1 MCRCLEYTE
10 GQLLSMVLGEIT
22 HEKHLTVD
30 RDLVERLK
38 SGELT
43 SYTVVKAF
51 HKNGSRPERP
61 RYAWGS
67 LTVFREPV
75 IGEVQFFWIFFVPH
89 NDMKE
94 SGVASWKDML
104 IFVRDNYKWLATV
117 IAIAIALAS
126 GNYTAISALLN
137 KQSVI
142 EKELQSGPPTS
153 SSESALPQPQ

>member
-1 MCRCLEYTE
+1 
-10 GQLLSMVLGEIT
+10 
-22 HEKHLTVD
+22 
-30 RDLVERLK
+30 
-38 SGELT
+38 
-43 SYTVVKAF
+43 
-51 HKNGSRPERP
+51 
-61 RYAWGS
+61 
-67 LTVFREPV
+67 V